1 MEKKK
6 VFSPNQVLA
15 CAFFG
20 GPMAMVYALWKNFQ
34 VLERPRDVR
43 QILFWGSLFIV
54 ALLLFSPVIPDWAEV
69 AIPVAYSFAAW
80 SIAQNH
86 QMAKQDIRDSAQYDF
101 QPIMTV
107 IGVCIVFFVA
117 FVAVTFAFIF
127 ALISADVI
135 QPDSG

>member
-1 MEKKK
+1 
-6 VFSPNQVLA
+6 
-15 CAFFG
+15 
-20 GPMAMVYALWKNFQ
+20 MAMVYALWKNFQ